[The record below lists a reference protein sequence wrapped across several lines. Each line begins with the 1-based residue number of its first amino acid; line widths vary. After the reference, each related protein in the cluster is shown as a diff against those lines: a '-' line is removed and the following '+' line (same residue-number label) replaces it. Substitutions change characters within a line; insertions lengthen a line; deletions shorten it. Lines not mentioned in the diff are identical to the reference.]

1 MQPSNV
7 TDLLFKE
14 LNYRGERQKVI
25 ASNIANINT
34 PKYKTKD
41 LSFDNVLNQSMVNS
55 GDLQLKVT
63 NKKHIRSFDQQ
74 NDQDVYKI
82 YEVKGLQ
89 EQNDG
94 NNVNLDQQMSMMAKN
109 SVMFSAIQSSI
120 KKDMNWM
127 SQVIAESGKN

>member
-41 LSFDNVLNQSMVNS
+41 LSFDNVLNQSMANS

-74 NDQDVYKI
+74 NDQDVYKM

-109 SVMFSAIQSSI
+109 SVMFSANQSSI

>member
-41 LSFDNVLNQSMVNS
+41 LSFDNVLNQSMANS

-74 NDQDVYKI
+74 NDQDVYKM

>member
-41 LSFDNVLNQSMVNS
+41 LSFDNVLNQSMANS

-74 NDQDVYKI
+74 NGQDQYKM
-82 YEVKGLQ
+82 YEVEGLQ

-109 SVMFSAIQSSI
+109 NVMFSAIQSSI

>member
-41 LSFDNVLNQSMVNS
+41 LSFDNVLNQSMANS

-63 NKKHIRSFDQQ
+63 NKKHIRSFEQQ
-74 NDQDVYKI
+74 NYQDRYKL

-109 SVMFSAIQSSI
+109 NVMFSAIQSSI

>member
-41 LSFDNVLNQSMVNS
+41 LSFDNILNQSMTNS
-55 GDLQLKVT
+55 SDLQLKVT
-63 NKKHIRSFDQQ
+63 NKKHIRSFEQQ
-74 NDQDVYKI
+74 NDQDKYKI

-109 SVMFSAIQSSI
+109 NVMFSAIQSSI

>member
-1 MQPSNV
+1 MKASNV
-7 TDLLFKE
+7 SDLLFKQ
-14 LNYRGERQKVI
+14 LKFRSDRQKVI
-25 ASNIANINT
+25 SSNIANINT

-41 LSFDNVLNQSMVNS
+41 LSFDNVLNQSMANS

-63 NKKHIRSFDQQ
+63 NKKHIRSFEQQ
-74 NDQDVYKI
+74 NDQDRYKL

-109 SVMFSAIQSSI
+109 NVMFSAIQSSI

>member
-41 LSFDNVLNQSMVNS
+41 LSFDNVLNQSMANS

-63 NKKHIRSFDQQ
+63 NKKHIRSFEQQ
-74 NDQDVYKI
+74 NDQDRYKL

-109 SVMFSAIQSSI
+109 NVMFSAIQSSI

>member
-41 LSFDNVLNQSMVNS
+41 LSFDNVLNQSMANS

-74 NDQDVYKI
+74 NEQDRYKL

-109 SVMFSAIQSSI
+109 NVMFSAIQSSI

>member
-74 NDQDVYKI
+74 NAQDKYKI